1 MNLRTFMS
9 LLIDG
14 YNLLNA
20 TGIVGRGAGPGGL
33 ERSRLALLNFLAESI
48 DPKEIPHTTI
58 VFDAQNAPPG
68 LPRVISHRG
77 ITVRFAANYEDAD
90 SQIEEL
96 IHSDSVPRRL
106 TVVSSDHRLQRAA
119 RRRHAAAIASDVW
132 YAELI
137 RARRQR
143 HQAAPQVP
151 ARPIV
156 PLLAEDVNY
165 WIRQF
170 GGASELE
177 KLVEQWSAK
186 DAGDGGQA
194 PSKEPTD
201 AKSSTDEPPAD
212 KLSPEE
218 AAEIGNPF
226 PPGYAED
233 IEKGSDP

>member
-1 MNLRTFMS
+1 MS

-14 YNLLNA
+14 YNLLNS
-20 TGIVGRGAGPGGL
+20 TGIVGRGAGPGSL

-48 DPKEIPHTTI
+48 DPKDIPHTTI
-58 VFDAQNAPPG
+58 VFDSHDAPRG
-68 LPRVISHRG
+68 LPRVIDHRG

-90 SQIEEL
+90 TQIEEL
-96 IHSDSVPRRL
+96 IRSDSVPRRL

-119 RRRHAAAIASDVW
+119 RRRHATAIASDVW

-143 HQAAPQVP
+143 HQAAPQLP
-151 ARPIV
+151 TRPIV
-156 PLLAEDVNY
+156 PLLTEDVSY
-165 WIRQF
+165 WMRQF

-177 KLVEQWSAK
+177 KLVEQWSAE
-186 DAGDGGQA
+186 DAGQTA
-194 PSKEPTD
+194 SKEAAD
-201 AKSSTDEPPAD
+201 AESSTDKPPAD

-226 PPGYAED
+226 PPGYGED
-233 IEKGSDP
+233 IEKSGDT